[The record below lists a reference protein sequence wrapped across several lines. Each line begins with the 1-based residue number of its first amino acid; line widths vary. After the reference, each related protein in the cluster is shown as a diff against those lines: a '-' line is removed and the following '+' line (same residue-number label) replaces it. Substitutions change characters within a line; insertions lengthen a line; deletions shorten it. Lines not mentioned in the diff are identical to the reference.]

1 MFFKKKRKNKFAN
14 KLYRVERQVRYK
26 NPLKIKKG
34 VFQFKLFRIINLL
47 LILGILGCLYFF
59 IFSNFY
65 NITNVEV
72 TGNEIISTED
82 VLDITNNYLAK
93 NKLLFFKN
101 NNIFLFSKSALASNI
116 NKVVILDNIV
126 IEKILPNTIRI
137 NIQEKDVAFKWLTN
151 QQTYLVD
158 QQGIIIKRYYKL
170 VTPKIFQLTQI
181 DPENDNKQNDN
192 LLIIKNLANQDIN
205 LGDKIINPQDINFIF
220 NLLTK
225 LEESD
230 SFVIKELSV
239 PNNFPEYI
247 TITTLNNWQ
256 IHFNL
261 ADSVDSQINRLNV
274 LIRDKIKKENLSAL
288 DYIDLRLG
296 ESIYYKF
303 K

>member
-1 MFFKKKRKNKFAN
+1 MFFKKKRKNKFTN
-14 KLYRVERQVRYK
+14 KLYRVERQTRYK

-34 VFQFKLFRIINLL
+34 LFKFKLFRIINLL
-47 LILGILGCLYFF
+47 LIAGILGCLYFF

-65 NITNVEV
+65 NINNVEV

-93 NKLLFFKN
+93 NKLLLLKN
-101 NNIFLFSKSALASNI
+101 KNIFLFNKSDLASDI
-116 NKVVILDNIV
+116 NEVVILDNMV

-137 NIQEKDVAFKWLTN
+137 NIQEKAVAFKWLTN

-158 QQGIIIKRYYKL
+158 QQGIVIKRYYKL

-181 DPENDNKQNDN
+181 EPENDNKQNDN

-205 LGDKIINPQDINFIF
+205 LGDKIINAQDINFIF
-220 NLLTK
+220 NLLKK
-225 LEESD
+225 LEKND
-230 SFVIKELSV
+230 YFVIKELSV
-239 PNNFPEYI
+239 PNNFPGYI
-247 TITTLNNWQ
+247 TITTLNDWQ

-261 ADSVDSQINRLNV
+261 ADSADSQINRLNV

-288 DYIDLRLG
+288 NYIDLRLG